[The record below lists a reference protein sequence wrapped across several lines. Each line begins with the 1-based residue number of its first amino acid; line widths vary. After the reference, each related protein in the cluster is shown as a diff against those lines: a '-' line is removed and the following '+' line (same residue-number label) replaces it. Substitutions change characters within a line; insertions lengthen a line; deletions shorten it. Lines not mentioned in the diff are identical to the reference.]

1 MFKAL
6 PAFTLAL
13 FIVSNSFS
21 QLSVP
26 LQQLKTYLSKP
37 ETNVLNSSD
46 AFFKNYD
53 YKNKRINYLYP
64 VYMLLMNEEKSKKV
78 YTDAAYYDNASQ
90 LISFTGDYKTALEL
104 SVKGYD
110 SLSLAA
116 RNSIPPYLDS
126 LKNIQFADAKSFILS
141 ITTGQRVVMINEAHN
156 KPLHRAFTA
165 SLLTEM
171 YRQGFRYLA
180 MEALG
185 NFPGI
190 PLRDISTEMGHYLSE
205 PLGAELARKA
215 IQLGYTL
222 VPYEDTA
229 ARKHSPTQRDSVQ
242 ASNIYA
248 VIQKDPTA
256 KILVHAGYGHIEE
269 NAFNTGYVPM
279 AAAFKKKSGIDPF
292 TIDQTDMTEGSAFEY
307 GRVFYD
313 AFMERHPLQI
323 ASIALQKN
331 KPFKPIENDGFD
343 ISVIHPKTIFSNG
356 RATWY
361 SMYGQRKE
369 VAIKPTEKNLFM
381 VQAYYYDEYSYK
393 KLGSLVPADQTYN
406 YGDDGYYYIYLKP
419 GRYKLVMRDMNY
431 EELSTKDLDVQ

>member
-1 MFKAL
+1 
-6 PAFTLAL
+6 
-13 FIVSNSFS
+13 
-21 QLSVP
+21 
-26 LQQLKTYLSKP
+26 
-37 ETNVLNSSD
+37 
-46 AFFKNYD
+46 
-53 YKNKRINYLYP
+53 
-64 VYMLLMNEEKSKKV
+64 
-78 YTDAAYYDNASQ
+78 
-90 LISFTGDYKTALEL
+90 
-104 SVKGYD
+104 
-110 SLSLAA
+110 
-116 RNSIPPYLDS
+116 
-126 LKNIQFADAKSFILS
+126 
-141 ITTGQRVVMINEAHN
+141 
-156 KPLHRAFTA
+156 
-165 SLLTEM
+165 
-171 YRQGFRYLA
+171 
-180 MEALG
+180 
-185 NFPGI
+185 
-190 PLRDISTEMGHYLSE
+190 MGHYLSE

-343 ISVIHPKTIFSNG
+343 ISVIHPKTIYSNG

-361 SMYGQRKE
+361 NMYGERKE